1 VTQRS
6 RFIGVEAVISYGG
19 RCKNTM
25 DGLKAAGQPKEG
37 ESAQYSA
44 VRSRGGSAGYGQV
57 ELKPAGPDLKEQ
69 TTGNVT
75 VAIAKSFEEIG
86 ALRDVWQAIQ
96 SDQHSPKPNTDID
109 RYTSVIEAAD
119 GKVKPYVMLF
129 KRDNKPV
136 AMVLART
143 EDHRLSLK
151 LGYLSLLNPRL
162 KCLNVVYG
170 GILGRV
176 EGELCSVVLD
186 ELTRQLKSGEFDVVC
201 FNYLDVGTDFYRAV
215 RKTPGFFTRGHF
227 PRIAEHWR
235 MSVPETLDRFY
246 QIRSRG
252 HRRNL
257 RQAVKKFE
265 RKYPGEKNFVKY
277 NREDQV
283 DEFVKV
289 AAGISAKTYQNALGA
304 GLVDDEQ
311 TRRRIRIAASRGW
324 FDGNVLL
331 AGDEP
336 CAFQLGLRYAS
347 VYYMVS
353 IGYDPAL
360 NSYKIGTILF
370 LKVLKSLC
378 EAPEIRMLD
387 FYFGDAEYKKRYGT
401 EHWPEACIYV
411 FAPRPYPVAV
421 NALRCSVAGVNVGL
435 AHVAKKIVG
444 TNRIKRKWRDFLS
457 SASPM
462 SRTKT
467 KSGVTSPP

>member
-1 VTQRS
+1 
-6 RFIGVEAVISYGG
+6 
-19 RCKNTM
+19 M
-25 DGLKAAGQPKEG
+25 DGLKAAEQPKEG
-37 ESAQYSA
+37 ESAQYA
-44 VRSRGGSAGYGQV
+44 LVRSRARSAGCEQV
-57 ELKPAGPDLKEQ
+57 ELRPAGPDLREQ
-69 TTGNVT
+69 THGNIT
-75 VAIAKSFEEIG
+75 VAIAKSFEEISG
-86 ALRDVWQAIQ
+86 LRNVWQAMQ
-96 SDQHSPKPNTDID
+96 SEQASAKPNADID
-109 RYTSVIEAAD
+109 RYTSVIEATG
-119 GKVKPYVMLF
+119 GKIKPYVMLF
-129 KRDNKPV
+129 KRDNEPL

-143 EDHRLSLK
+143 EDHRLSLR
-151 LGYLSLLNPRL
+151 LGYKSLLNPRL

-201 FNYLDVGTDFYRAV
+201 FNYLDAQSDFYRAV
-215 RKTPGFFTRGHF
+215 RKTPCLFTRGHF
-227 PRIAEHWR
+227 PRMAEHWR
-235 MSVPETLDRFY
+235 MSVPETLEQFY

-265 RKYPGEKNFVKY
+265 RKYPGTQNFVKY
-277 NREDQV
+277 TREDQV
-283 DEFVKV
+283 DEFIEV

-304 GLVDDEQ
+304 GIVDDEQ
-311 TRRRIRIAASRGW
+311 TRRRIKIAASRGW

-336 CAFQLGLRYAS
+336 CAFQLGLRYGS

-360 NSYKIGTILF
+360 NSYKTGTILF

-378 EAPEIRMLD
+378 EDPEIRMLD

-401 EHWPEACIYV
+401 EHWPEACTYV

-421 NALRCSVAGVNVGL
+421 NVLRCSVAGVNAGL
-435 AHVAKKIVG
+435 AHVAKKIGG
-444 TNRIKRKWRDFLS
+444 TNLVKRKWRDILGS
-457 SASPM
+457 TAPV
-462 SRTKT
+462 SRTRT